1 VIGGVQVDVATPAL
15 DHRLLVGIDWSIT
28 RPSHDGSVMDP
39 RLPGAATYSIDP
51 VAGDS
56 GVTECVV
63 NYFGPGQGEDQTQQ
77 ILNDLVAITK
87 TTGHPPT
94 DTAFT
99 CCDARGMTTIYIGLA
114 NQMAGEFRYNP
125 PPSGATRLPNQAVRL
140 YEEWMKLNVESVQKN
155 AGEDHSKGYALSSY
169 PPLRAKQLTIR
180 EYALGHKELLQQ
192 VALRSADSNQR
203 AIAIEILGY
212 ARRSRTQISTLVT
225 ASRDPNEGVRNNAL
239 RALGVLAKADPAI
252 SKSTPANN
260 FIDMLNSGIW
270 TDRNKASHLVV
281 VLSRTRDPR
290 LLHQLRVR
298 ALSSLIEMA
307 RWRDPGHADDARMI
321 LGRVAGLPEEHL
333 VKLIANG
340 DVEQIVA
347 AAQRPR

>member
-1 VIGGVQVDVATPAL
+1 MSNMKKRWIVLFLIALGHPDLCQDVRLRIGDIEFFGVNGLDTGRIRASLPSLEGREISAAEVGQVKAT
-15 DHRLLVGIDWSIT
+15 IK
-28 RPSHDGSVMDP
+28 
-39 RLPGAATYSIDP
+39 
-51 VAGDS
+51 
-56 GVTECVV
+56 E
-63 NYFGPGQGEDQTQQ
+63 
-77 ILNDLVAITK
+77 AITK

-169 PPLRAKQLTIR
+169 PPLRAKQLAIR

-225 ASRDPNEGVRNNAL
+225 ASRDANEGVRNNAL

-252 SKSTPANN
+252 SKSTSANN
-260 FIDMLNSGIW
+260 FIDMLNSGVW

-321 LGRVAGLPEEHL
+321 LGRAAGLPEEHL

>member
-1 VIGGVQVDVATPAL
+1 MSNMKKRWIVLFLIALGHPDLCQDVRLRIGDIEFFGVNGLDTGRIRASLPSLEGREISAAEVGQVKAT
-15 DHRLLVGIDWSIT
+15 IK
-28 RPSHDGSVMDP
+28 
-39 RLPGAATYSIDP
+39 
-51 VAGDS
+51 
-56 GVTECVV
+56 E
-63 NYFGPGQGEDQTQQ
+63 
-77 ILNDLVAITK
+77 AITK

-169 PPLRAKQLTIR
+169 PPLRAKQLAIR

>member
-1 VIGGVQVDVATPAL
+1 MSNMKKRWIVLFLIALGHPDLCQDVRLRIGDIEFFGVNGLDTGRIRASLPSLEGREISAAEVGQVKAT
-15 DHRLLVGIDWSIT
+15 IK
-28 RPSHDGSVMDP
+28 
-39 RLPGAATYSIDP
+39 
-51 VAGDS
+51 
-56 GVTECVV
+56 E
-63 NYFGPGQGEDQTQQ
+63 
-77 ILNDLVAITK
+77 AITK

-239 RALGVLAKADPAI
+239 RALGVLAKGDPAI

-281 VLSRTRDPR
+281 VLSRTRNPR

>member
-1 VIGGVQVDVATPAL
+1 MSNMKKRWIVLFLIALGHPDLCQDVRLRIGDIEFFGVNGLDTGRIRASLPSLEGREISAAEVGQVKAT
-15 DHRLLVGIDWSIT
+15 IK
-28 RPSHDGSVMDP
+28 
-39 RLPGAATYSIDP
+39 
-51 VAGDS
+51 
-56 GVTECVV
+56 E
-63 NYFGPGQGEDQTQQ
+63 
-77 ILNDLVAITK
+77 AITK

-125 PPSGATRLPNQAVRL
+125 PPSGATRLPHQAVRL

-169 PPLRAKQLTIR
+169 PPLRAKQLAIR
-180 EYALGHKELLQQ
+180 EYVLGHKELLQQ

-281 VLSRTRDPR
+281 VLSRTRNPR